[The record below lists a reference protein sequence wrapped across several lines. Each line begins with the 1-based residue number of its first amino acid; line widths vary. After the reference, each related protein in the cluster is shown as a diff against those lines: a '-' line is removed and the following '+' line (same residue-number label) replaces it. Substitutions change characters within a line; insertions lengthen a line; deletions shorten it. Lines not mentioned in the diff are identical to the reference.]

1 MRWFVLC
8 ILTVLALSFSLTTLA
23 ADNSPLTPQAIS
35 DLHTIGDRLATVSYL
50 TEQELITIEEA
61 NTAEEKL
68 LADAAIIY
76 GQSLT
81 ADELATITSH
91 ALPAASLTSLQR
103 FAGLITFTN
112 ILWTI
117 AIVLGVICF
126 CILFWRLLRF
136 LLTIILAVPPEVYE
150 VSLGFI
156 GLGLI
161 GDAYRQLAP
170 GVREYVAFTGCL
182 LFGGALGIAYVVHK
196 LDRFKCET
204 AIFSALAVVAAAS
217 AILNASSL
225 SGFLAI
231 ASLMSALGFSA
242 VATPLCYAIGFR
254 NDEAL
259 GRATSVALLMVALFV
274 GLKMTATIV
283 PWLEPFQIGAL
294 YLGSFIGYLGLLIAS
309 SYWYATHQHDKQHRY
324 ILMQVVT
331 VIAGLAALAIG
342 SMWNI
347 PELRSIGG
355 TFFIIYLVE
364 KFMEIPSRSLTGWA
378 FKGLCVSAGI
388 YGLCLLIKT
397 YPEML
402 RPYLLF

>member
-8 ILTVLALSFSLTTLA
+8 ILTVLTLSFNLAALA
-23 ADNSPLTPQAIS
+23 ADNSPLAPQAIS
-35 DLHTIGDRLATVSYL
+35 SLRTIGDHLAAVNYL
-50 TEQELITIEEA
+50 TEQELITIEDA
-61 NTAEEKL
+61 STAEEKL

-91 ALPAASLTSLQR
+91 ELPAESLTGLQR

-117 AIVLGVICF
+117 AIVLGVVCF
-126 CILFWRLLRF
+126 CILFWRLAEF
-136 LLTIILAVPPEVYE
+136 LLAVILAVPAQVYE
-150 VSLGFI
+150 VLLGLA

-161 GDAYRQLAP
+161 GYAYWLVP
-170 GVREYVAFTGCL
+170 GVKEYVAFTGCL
-182 LFGGALGIAYVVHK
+182 MFGGALAIAIAVHK
-196 LDRFKCET
+196 LDQKHVVPMLFAT
-204 AIFSALAVVAAAS
+204 LAVVASGS
-217 AILNASSL
+217 AILHTSSL
-225 SGFLAI
+225 SGFLAV
-231 ASLMSALGFSA
+231 AALMSALGFS
-242 VATPLCYAIGFR
+242 VIATPLCYAIGFR
-254 NDEAL
+254 DDEAL
-259 GRATSVALLMVALFV
+259 GRATSVALLMVAAFV
-274 GLKMTATIV
+274 GMKMTAMVIH
-283 PWLEPFQIGAL
+283 WLAPFQIGAL

-309 SYWYATHQHDKQHRY
+309 SFWYNKHQNY

-331 VIAGLAALAIG
+331 VLAGLAALAIG
-342 SMWNI
+342 SLWNI

-378 FKGLCVSAGI
+378 FKGLCASGMI
-388 YGLCLLIKT
+388 YGICLLIKT
-397 YPEML
+397 YPETL